1 MCGINQ
7 YIKGGDLMDSKHILE
22 VINKHYP
29 NFLQDWEIN
38 LIIDDCHKRNAQND
52 NDVLQIIDEYL
63 TGIENSV

>member
-1 MCGINQ
+1 MNT
-7 YIKGGDLMDSKHILE
+7 KPILD
-22 VINKHYP
+22 VINAHYP

-38 LIIDDCHKRNAQND
+38 LIISDCLKRNAQND